1 MVSIGLLLLAL
12 PIVCVLYRYAINTNF
27 HPALKITQTIA
38 LSCKML
44 CRKNLIIFALFP
56 YPNGNFYL

>member
-38 LSCKML
+38 LL
-44 CRKNLIIFALFP
+44 RRKSLIIFALFP